1 MSAKGRK
8 TLVLE
13 HWFGVDNVLF
23 GENAKECLTED
34 ELEKYCITKG
44 AFLVNLYEIYLRLG
58 FNPKMDKFKTSG
70 QLNKDAVKLAEQSLE
85 FANKVLQRQNVGS
98 LVKEEIQEAGHLEG
112 LEEKEVARYVVKK
125 RRNAVAID
133 ALTMGNAIQESNA
146 KITDEDWHGKVLL
159 DSHKT
164 MRDTLIDISLG

>member
-1 MSAKGRK
+1 MSTYGRK
-8 TLVLE
+8 TLVME
-13 HWFGVDNVLF
+13 HWFGIDSVLF
-23 GENAKECLTED
+23 GESAKECLTED
-34 ELEKYCITKG
+34 EFSRYCVTKG
-44 AFLVNLYEIYLRLG
+44 AFLVNLYEIYMRLG
-58 FNPKMDKFKTSG
+58 YDPDMGKPKSG
-70 QLNKDAVKLAEQSLE
+70 AQLQIASNKLAEQALT
-85 FANKVLQRQNVGS
+85 FANKVLKSQNVGA

-133 ALTMGNAIQESNA
+133 ALTMSYAVQESGV
-146 KITDEDWHGKVLL
+146 KISDEDWHGKVLL